1 MPVCLCL
8 TLVLAK
14 GSKCGPHPQTLIMDA
29 TGLSFQRQ
37 LDFWRDIDLTDTPD
51 VKVAEGK

>member
-1 MPVCLCL
+1 MSLLDFSFGQGFQC
-8 TLVLAK
+8 TR
-14 GSKCGPHPQTLIMDA
+14 CGPHPQTLIMDA